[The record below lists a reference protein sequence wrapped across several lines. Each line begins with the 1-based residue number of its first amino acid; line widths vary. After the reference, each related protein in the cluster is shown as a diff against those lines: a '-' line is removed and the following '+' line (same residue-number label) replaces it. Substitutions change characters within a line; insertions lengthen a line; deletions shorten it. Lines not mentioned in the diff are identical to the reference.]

1 MKPLVC
7 LCEQSSN
14 ATDKYLNRKT
24 SILLGCGLLT
34 SSVVYVL
41 SAFIAPAFRRICLP
55 YVPATTVQ
63 LNSIARLLHTAQQA
77 EQMTSLGSV
86 IDLGSGDGR
95 VVNCVLIDLFR
106 RPELR
111 FDRGV
116 GVELNRPL
124 VLYSCWKAYRMG
136 VERPKLL
143 FICDNMWK
151 TDLSKY
157 RTILVFG
164 VDCMMKQL
172 EEKIKR
178 EVLPNTF
185 VITCRYPL
193 PKATPY
199 RLVGNGPDS
208 VYLYRF

>member
-1 MKPLVC
+1 MIPLVC

-14 ATDKYLNRKT
+14 TTDKYLDRKA
-24 SILLGCGLLT
+24 SVLLGCGLLT

-55 YVPATTVQ
+55 YLPATTVQ
-63 LNSIARLLHTAQQA
+63 LNSIARLLHTAQQT
-77 EQMTSLGSV
+77 EQLTSLGSV

-95 VVNCVLIDLFR
+95 VLIDLFR

-111 FDRGV
+111 LDQGV

-124 VLYSCWKAYRMG
+124 VFYSRWNAYRMG
-136 VERPKLL
+136 IDRSKLL
-143 FICDNMWK
+143 FICGDMWK

-172 EEKIKR
+172 EEKIKH

-193 PKATPY
+193 PKTVPY
-199 RLVGNGPDS
+199 RLIDAGPDS
-208 VYLYRF
+208 VYFYRF

>member
-24 SILLGCGLLT
+24 SIFLGCGLLT

-41 SAFIAPAFRRICLP
+41 SAFIAPAFRRTCLP
-55 YVPATTVQ
+55 YLPATTVQ

-77 EQMTSLGSV
+77 EQLTSLGSV

-95 VVNCVLIDLFR
+95 VLIDLFR

-111 FDRGV
+111 FDQGV

-124 VLYSCWKAYRMG
+124 VLYSRWKAYRMG
-136 VERPKLL
+136 VERSKLL
-143 FICDNMWK
+143 FICGNMWK

-157 RTILVFG
+157 HTILVFG
-164 VDCMMKQL
+164 VDSMMKQL
-172 EEKIKR
+172 EEKINR
-178 EVLPNTF
+178 EILPNTF

-193 PKATPY
+193 PKAIPH
-199 RLVGNGPDS
+199 RLVGTGPDS
-208 VYLYRF
+208 VYFYRF